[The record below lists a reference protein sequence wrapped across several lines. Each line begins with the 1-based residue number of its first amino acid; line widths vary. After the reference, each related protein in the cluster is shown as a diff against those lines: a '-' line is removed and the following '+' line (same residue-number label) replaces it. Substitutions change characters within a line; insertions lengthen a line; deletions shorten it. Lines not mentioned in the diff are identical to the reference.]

1 MSRQQLCF
9 LRAKFITEEVLRSGA
24 LYPLYHK
31 LDSNQ
36 QAHVTFGELQQAL
49 PPIFSVPWTHIAER
63 LLHKHVTKLHE
74 LSKEDKAAIAFMRVN
89 K

>member
-1 MSRQQLCF
+1 MSRKKLCF
-9 LRAKFITEEVLRSGA
+9 PRAEFITEEALRSGA

-31 LDSNQ
+31 LDSKQ
-36 QAHVTFGELQQAL
+36 QARVTFGELQQAL

-63 LLHKHVTKLHE
+63 LLHKRVTKLHE
-74 LSKEDKAAIAFMRVN
+74 LSKEDMAAIAFMRIN